1 MLLQKGT
8 VCLIDACLCST
19 LPDNGSGMADVWVG
33 GVGGGVNDTHKA
45 TENNGIRTME
55 DATAR
60 MPMHVS

>member
-1 MLLQKGT
+1 MP
-8 VCLIDACLCST
+8 VCAARCRT
-19 LPDNGSGMADVWVG
+19 MGQGWQMYGGG
-33 GVGGGVNDTHKA
+33 GVEGGVNDTHKA